1 MPQNFLKKFIISS
14 AIGTGVG
21 MISAS
26 VLIFLMAAALTVG
39 DVPAMLISPVTVFFL
54 AFGSFFGGFAS
65 AKLCGEKGFVCG
77 ALSGILFFIIVW
89 IFGAFL
95 ENSGFGTV
103 AIIKFV
109 MMVVAGALGG
119 IIGVNYIRRK

>member
-54 AFGSFFGGFAS
+54 AFGSFCGGFAA
-65 AKLCGEKGFVCG
+65 AKICGEKGFFCG
-77 ALSGILFFIIVW
+77 AVSGILFFIIAW
-89 IFGAFL
+89 ILGAVF
-95 ENSGFGTV
+95 EYSGFGISAV
-103 AIIKFV
+103 IKLA
-109 MMVVAGALGG
+109 MMVIASSFGG
-119 IIGVNYIRRK
+119 IIGVNYVKRK

>member
-54 AFGSFFGGFAS
+54 AFGSFCGGFA
-65 AKLCGEKGFVCG
+65 AVKICGEKGFFCG
-77 ALSGILFFIIVW
+77 AVSGILFYMIAW
-89 IFGAFL
+89 ILGAVF
-95 ENSGFGTV
+95 EYSGFGISAV
-103 AIIKFV
+103 IKLA
-109 MMVVAGALGG
+109 MMVIASSFGG
-119 IIGVNYIRRK
+119 IIGVNYIKRK

>member
-54 AFGSFFGGFAS
+54 AFGSFCGGFAA
-65 AKLCGEKGFVCG
+65 AKICGEKGFFCG
-77 ALSGILFFIIVW
+77 AVSGILFYMIAW
-89 IFGAFL
+89 ILGAVF
-95 ENSGFGTV
+95 EYSGFGIS
-103 AIIKFV
+103 AIIKLV
-109 MMVVAGALGG
+109 MMVVASSFGG
-119 IIGVNYIRRK
+119 IIGVNYIKRK

>member
-54 AFGSFFGGFAS
+54 AFGSFCGGFAA
-65 AKLCGEKGFVCG
+65 AKICGEKGFFCG
-77 ALSGILFFIIVW
+77 AVSGILFFIIAW
-89 IFGAFL
+89 IFSAVF
-95 ENSGFGTV
+95 EYSGFGIS
-103 AIIKFV
+103 AIVKLTMIV
-109 MMVVAGALGG
+109 LASSLGG
-119 IIGVNYIRRK
+119 IFGVNNIKRK

>member
-1 MPQNFLKKFIISS
+1 MPQNFLKKFAVST

-21 MISAS
+21 MLS
-26 VLIFLMAAALTVG
+26 VAILIFLMAAALTIG
-39 DVPAMLISPVTVFFL
+39 DVPAMIISPVTVFFL

-89 IFGAFL
+89 IFGVFL
-95 ENSGFGTV
+95 ENSGFGTA